1 MRVRKSS
8 AVRVVGAGMTMA
20 AVMVA
25 VVACGSRDRAT
36 FREGAPTAA
45 TPGVSTANSS
55 GPSASAS
62 PGASAP
68 ATPSTAP
75 SAGPSKGVPT
85 PPPPPPP
92 AVEAKTARAARTAID
107 RERAYAAA
115 GDWGAVWDMLSRAGR
130 DAMSRSDYVA
140 VVSRCPKVYPNDT
153 VRSITLSGNKTAA
166 TITSDSVGGGT
177 YQWTLLYQN
186 SHWRRQPSDG
196 ALHWMKLGRSGALAF
211 LAPC

>member
-1 MRVRKSS
+1 VVARQEGPHAGE
-8 AVRVVGAGMTMA
+8 AVRLGPI
-20 AVMVA
+20 AVCGHTGSSQEIAYAWRHAVITHALATCTVRQFADELRARRLSSRELLDAYLTRIDQLGPPINA
-25 VVACGSRDRAT
+25 VVT
-36 FREGAPTAA
+36 L
-45 TPGVSTANSS
+45 
-55 GPSASAS
+55 
-62 PGASAP
+62 
-68 ATPSTAP
+68 
-75 SAGPSKGVPT
+75 
-85 PPPPPPP
+85 
-92 AVEAKTARAARTAID
+92 D

-115 GDWGAVWDMLSRAGR
+115 GDWGAVWDMLSGAGR